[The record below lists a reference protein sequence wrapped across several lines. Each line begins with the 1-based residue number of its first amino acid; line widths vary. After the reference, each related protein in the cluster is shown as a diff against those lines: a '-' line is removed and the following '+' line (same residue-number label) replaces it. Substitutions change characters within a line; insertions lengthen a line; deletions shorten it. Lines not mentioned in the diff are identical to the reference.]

1 MVSFKYQSVAQ
12 SLAQL
17 IDNGTLKPGERFP
30 SLRRT
35 MRGYSVSLSTANQAY
50 AHLEDKGYI
59 RAQAKSGYFVTRPA
73 SHRLIEP
80 SKTTPPETSRS
91 VVFQA
96 PYLEMLEH
104 ASNPAY
110 VPLGC
115 AIPAPSLLAAEPLNA
130 LQARLLRSKGQQL
143 NAYGSA
149 QGLPELR
156 REIAKLMCLHG
167 STVSQDEIVI
177 TSGCTEALGLALQ
190 TLTQPGDT
198 IAVESPAYFGLL
210 QVLERLKLK
219 AWELP
224 TSRDGIDPSALEL
237 ALKSG
242 TVTAVALS
250 SSFTNPLGTMMPEPV
265 KRSVLKLLDRYKT
278 PLIEDDTYG
287 GLGFGGCRP
296 APFFS
301 LPHETEIFYC
311 SSFSKTLAPGYR
323 TGWIRAPGRIAQITK
338 AKFSASICN
347 PLAPQLALAEFL
359 SSRDFERHVSR
370 MARRMETNVA
380 RARRAIAQSFP
391 AGTRVTHPDGGFV
404 LWIEMDKNIDTT
416 KLYYKAL
423 NQNICFAPGSL
434 FTASGLYAHCLRISC
449 GDVWSDALE
458 SAIHRLGTLAC
469 EELGNQQS
477 EETLRLPSISRID

>member
-1 MVSFKYQSVAQ
+1 
-12 SLAQL
+12 
-17 IDNGTLKPGERFP
+17 
-30 SLRRT
+30 
-35 MRGYSVSLSTANQAY
+35 MRSYSVSLSTANQAY

-296 APFFS
+296 APFS
-301 LPHETEIFYC
+301 VCRTRPRSSIAALSRKPSPQVTE
-311 SSFSKTLAPGYR
+311 
-323 TGWIRAPGRIAQITK
+323 
-338 AKFSASICN
+338 
-347 PLAPQLALAEFL
+347 
-359 SSRDFERHVSR
+359 
-370 MARRMETNVA
+370 
-380 RARRAIAQSFP
+380 P
-391 AGTRVTHPDGGFV
+391 AGSALQAALPKSTRPSSPPQSATRWHLNWLWLNSCHPGTSSAMCLAWPGQWKPMSRAHAGPLHSPFRRV
-404 LWIEMDKNIDTT
+404 
-416 KLYYKAL
+416 
-423 NQNICFAPGSL
+423 PGSHIR
-434 FTASGLYAHCLRISC
+434 TAVSSC
-449 GDVWSDALE
+449 G
-458 SAIHRLGTLAC
+458 
-469 EELGNQQS
+469 
-477 EETLRLPSISRID
+477 

>member
-1 MVSFKYQSVAQ
+1 MVSFKYQSIAQ
-12 SLAQL
+12 TLAEL

-35 MRGYSVSLSTANQAY
+35 MRSYSVSLSTANQAY
-50 AHLEDKGYI
+50 AQLEDKGYI

-73 SHRLIEP
+73 SCRLVEP
-80 SKTTPPETSRS
+80 DKTTPPESSRN
-91 VVFQA
+91 VLFRA

-143 NAYGSA
+143 NTYGSA
-149 QGLPELR
+149 QGLPDLR
-156 REIAKLMCLHG
+156 REIAKLMSLHG
-167 STVSQDEIVI
+167 STVSQDEIVV

-224 TSRDGIDPSALEL
+224 TSRDGIDPAALEQ
-237 ALKSG
+237 ALNSG

-265 KRSVLKLLDRYKT
+265 KRAVLKLLDQHKT

-301 LPHETEIFYC
+301 LPHDIEIFYC

-323 TGWIRAPGRIAQITK
+323 TGWVRAPGRVDQLTK
-338 AKFSASICN
+338 AKFAASICN
-347 PLAPQLALAEFL
+347 PTAPQLALAEFL
-359 SSRDFERHVSR
+359 ASRDFERHVSR
-370 MARRMETNVA
+370 MARVMETNVE

-391 AGTRVTHPDGGFV
+391 MGTRATRPDGGFV
-404 LWIEMDKNIDTT
+404 LWLELNKIIDTT
-416 KLYYKAL
+416 NLYTKSL
-423 NQNICFAPGSL
+423 KEKICFAPGRL
-434 FTASGLYAHCLRISC
+434 FTASGLYANCLRLSC
-449 GDVWSDALE
+449 GDVWSDATE
-458 SAIHRLGTLAC
+458 AAIARLGSLVAAEL
-469 EELGNQQS
+469 EEQQKVC
-477 EETLRLPSISRID
+477 